1 MIKGAIFDVDGT
13 LLDSMEIWEDVAIR
27 YLKSIGVEA
36 EPDLPEVMFTMSL
49 PEGAAYV
56 KEHYRLTRETDEIIQ
71 GVLDIIRKYYEETAP
86 LKPGVTKILEELSGK
101 RIPMTVATSNNK
113 EEVEAAFKRLGIASY
128 FSRIFTCEEV
138 GAGKTRPDIYMKAA
152 EYMGTRP
159 EETVIFED
167 VLHAIRT
174 AKKAGFLAVGLY
186 DEASKA
192 DQEEIKKEADWYAKS
207 MEGLDIM
214 ESQKLKVVLTIA
226 GSDSS
231 GGAGIQ
237 ADIKTMQANGVYAMS
252 AVTALTAQN
261 TTGVTGIMEVT
272 PEFLGKQ
279 LDAVMKDIR
288 PDAVKIGMVS
298 SGKLIK
304 VIAEKLKEYQI
315 EKIVVDPVMIATSGS
330 RLISENA
337 IATLQTYLLPIATVI
352 TPNIP
357 EAEVLAG
364 MEIAFE
370 KDMIEAAKK
379 INETYHCAVLCK
391 GGHSLN
397 DANDLLYENQNAT
410 WFHGKRIN
418 NPNTHG
424 TGCTL
429 SSAIASN
436 LAKGYS
442 LEQSIERA
450 KAYISGALEAM
461 LDLGAGSGPMN
472 HGFDIKSEFV
482 V

>member
-71 GVLDIIRKYYEETAP
+71 GVLDIIRNYYEETAP

-214 ESQKLKVVLTIA
+214 ESKKLKVVLTIA

-442 LEQSIERA
+442 LEQSIGRA
-450 KAYISGALEAM
+450 KVYISGALEAM